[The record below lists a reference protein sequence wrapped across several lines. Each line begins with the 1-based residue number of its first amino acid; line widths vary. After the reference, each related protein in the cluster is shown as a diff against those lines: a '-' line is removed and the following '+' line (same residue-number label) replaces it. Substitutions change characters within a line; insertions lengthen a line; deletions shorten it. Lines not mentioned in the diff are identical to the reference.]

1 MSPPKSDRQRAR
13 DRVVFALD
21 VGSLQEAEDYV
32 NLLEGHVGMFKVGKQ
47 LFLRTGPRVIT
58 WLRERG
64 CEVFLDL
71 KFHDIPQTVARASM
85 EATRLGAT
93 MFNVHASGSSEMM
106 RQAVAAVDRVCRT
119 EKIRRPHLLAVT
131 VLTSLST
138 GDLATIGV
146 SSKVEDQVVRL
157 ASLAEEA
164 GMDGVVASPLEIQAI
179 REVCSS
185 RFLVVTPGIRASGDD
200 KGDQA
205 RVTAAADAVAMG
217 ADYIV
222 VGRPIRDA
230 ADPVAA
236 ADDIVAQLAKGSGS
250 VPDGT

>member
-1 MSPPKSDRQRAR
+1 M
-13 DRVVFALD
+13 VFALD
-21 VGSLQEAEDYV
+21 VGSLQEAESYV

-47 LFLRTGPRVIT
+47 LFVRTGPKIIT
-58 WLRERG
+58 RLRERG

-85 EATRLGAT
+85 EATRLGVA

-131 VLTSLST
+131 VLTSLSA

-179 REVCSS
+179 RKVCSP
-185 RFLVVTPGIRASGDD
+185 RFLVVTPGIRASDDD
-200 KGDQA
+200 KGDQV
-205 RVTAAADAVAMG
+205 RVTAAADAVSMG

-236 ADDIVAQLAKGSGS
+236 ADDIVAQLANSPGS
-250 VPDGT
+250 VPDGA